1 MNAPCQ
7 GATHSSRG
15 WSGRTLSPSPL
26 QPRSLPL
33 PSPQQAASQGA
44 NREAKSW
51 FAEPQPQN
59 HKAECL
65 GGAGLMLREDSFVTP
80 GGQVKSWRLVTQHF
94 PSPSTLLPVSWFL
107 SLLVPRGRVW
117 RAWPLDA
124 SQRREECLWRAGF
137 HTALVPR
144 SVIRAVMIRGLISF
158 LPLKSDFP
166 SSGFCSLSCA
176 HLGDTWTRQVSRLMR
191 LFYFYVRPFLPQVY
205 WQASIFLA
213 ESGVGSRATDSRF
226 KA

>member
-33 PSPQQAASQGA
+33 PSPPQAASQGA
-44 NREAKSW
+44 DRKAKSW
-51 FAEPQPQN
+51 FAEPQTQN

-65 GGAGLMLREDSFVTP
+65 GAGLMLREDSFVTP

-124 SQRREECLWRAGF
+124 SQRRGGMSLACRFPHSPCAQVGDQGCDDPWSHLIPPTEKRFSLFWVLFSELCPPWRYLDPTGLAVNEIVLLLRK
-137 HTALVPR
+137 AL
-144 SVIRAVMIRGLISF
+144 SA
-158 LPLKSDFP
+158 
-166 SSGFCSLSCA
+166 
-176 HLGDTWTRQVSRLMR
+176 
-191 LFYFYVRPFLPQVY
+191 QVY
-205 WQASIFLA
+205 WHASIFLA

>member
-44 NREAKSW
+44 NRKAKSW

-65 GGAGLMLREDSFVTP
+65 GGAGLMLREDSFVTL

-94 PSPSTLLPVSWFL
+94 PSPSTLPPVSWFL

-117 RAWPLDA
+117 KAWPLDA
-124 SQRREECLWRAGF
+124 SQRRGGMSSACRFPHSPCAQVGDQGCDDPPWS
-137 HTALVPR
+137 H
-144 SVIRAVMIRGLISF
+144 LI
-158 LPLKSDFP
+158 PPTEK
-166 SSGFCSLSCA
+166 
-176 HLGDTWTRQVSRLMR
+176 
-191 LFYFYVRPFLPQVY
+191 
-205 WQASIFLA
+205 
-213 ESGVGSRATDSRF
+213 
-226 KA
+226 